1 MATIHFLNVLEGDCN
16 IIQHDSGR
24 VTVMDVS
31 NAYNDEDTAEEK
43 AVKASKERE
52 EMRNRTFVPS
62 DKKNYHQKKD
72 PDNPIDYLKNK
83 LKVKDIFRFIIS
95 HPDMDHLD
103 GIKDLFDEFEI
114 TNTWDTDNDKYIDL
128 TGFFAGY
135 NKEDWK
141 FYTNLRAGKIT
152 TTKRLTYFS
161 KTNNL
166 YFNED
171 DITILCPT
179 AELVKLGNETE
190 DYNHSSYAILFT
202 PPKKNGGKWKI
213 LLAGDT
219 HDDSWDYILK
229 NHKSDVSNIDILFA
243 PHHGRDSSRNYDFL
257 DTLKP
262 KVTLFGNAS
271 SEHLAYTKYPETR
284 ITNNQAGYVIL
295 DIAVDQIEIFV
306 KNFEFAKDFRLN
318 PKRNWTAPAYNSVH
332 KAYLLGQ
339 LNA

>member
-24 VTVMDVS
+24 ITVMDIS

-43 AVKASKERE
+43 AVKSSKQRE

-72 PDNPIDYLKNK
+72 PDNPIEYLKNK

-114 TNTWDTDNDKYIDL
+114 TNTWDTDNDKYIDM
-128 TGFFAGY
+128 TDFFAGY
-135 NKEDWK
+135 NKEDWE

-179 AELVKLGNETE
+179 EELVKLGNETE
-190 DYNHSSYAILFT
+190 DYNNSSFAILFT

-219 HDDSWDYILK
+219 HDDSWEYILK
-229 NHKSDVSNIDILFA
+229 NHKNDVSNIDILFA

-257 DTLKP
+257 NTLKP
-262 KVTLFGNAS
+262 KITLFGNAS
-271 SEHLAYTKYPETR
+271 SKHLAYTKYPETR
-284 ITNNQAGYVIL
+284 ITNNQAGYIIL
-295 DIAVDQIEIFV
+295 DISLDHIKIFV

-318 PKRNWTAPAYNSVH
+318 PKRNWTIPTYNPVH
-332 KAYLLGQ
+332 NAYLLLQ
-339 LNA
+339 LKP